1 MKSPLRR
8 PVLGLAAA
16 CSVLCAAAPLRAYVL
31 EGASWPSG
39 DIPMQL
45 QLGSPGF
52 TLIDGSTNWDDVA
65 AAALD
70 QWNAI
75 LVRSR
80 LAGVK
85 SSSAPRAR
93 GNAYNNVFFDS
104 TVYGDSFGSRVLAIT
119 LLRSYGATFVEADTV
134 FNSSV
139 SWNSYRGNLRS
150 STDLQRV
157 ALHEFGHT
165 LGLDHPDQA
174 NPPQNVAA
182 IMNATISNI
191 YTPQSDDI
199 AGINALYGSTNPPPP
214 PGNLGDQTVAA
225 GSPLTLALSNTN
237 GANTTYAWT
246 FTRPGGTAHPLL
258 DGDGNPW
265 TTSSYAVAA
274 ADPSDAG
281 TYTVAAV
288 NGTGQSQPVSARVT
302 VTTTGTAA
310 SRLVNLSARGL
321 ASTGSNTFIA
331 GFVTNGATPKSLLLR
346 AVGPGLARQGIAS
359 PLADPALALH
369 NSSGSVI
376 AADDNWNDAN
386 ADAIRSTSQRV
397 GAFPLAEGSKDAA
410 LLATA
415 SPGLYTAHVNI
426 QNSSPGIALL
436 EIYDADSDSTQALSR
451 RLVNL
456 SARDFAGRGEQIL
469 IGGFVIAGSSPKRV
483 LLRAVG
489 PGLAS
494 QGVGNINTDPNL
506 VLFNSSGTRIA
517 DNDDWSYANQTDILP
532 GIFSQV
538 GAFQLASGSYDSA
551 LVITLRPGVYTA
563 QVTGRNGETGVV
575 LLEIYEVPD

>member
-1 MKSPLRR
+1 
-8 PVLGLAAA
+8 
-16 CSVLCAAAPLRAYVL
+16 
-31 EGASWPSG
+31 
-39 DIPMQL
+39 MQL